1 MRKPTN
7 IGASVRAR
15 LANLARQRQ
24 QPFQVLLTRYVLER
38 LLYRLSTTPHRERF
52 VLKGAMLLTSWFTDP
67 LRPTQDL
74 DLLGFGNSDA
84 SKMLEVSRN
93 SYCSTGRGAG
103 SRRSQVTQMYTS
115 HHRLAGILA
124 HGCVARFTCALQRQS
139 RSLQLAICWLR
150 MGAKGASTMRLG
162 EPFVGFP
169 LANASAIFWSN

>member
-7 IGASVRAR
+7 IGASVCAR

-24 QPFQVLLTRYVLER
+24 QPLQVLLTRYVLER

-84 SKMLEVSRN
+84 SNMLEVFREVCAVSADDSIELDVAGLTIELIREELQYGGLRLKTN
-93 SYCSTGRGAG
+93 ATIDGA
-103 SRRSQVTQMYTS
+103 R
-115 HHRLAGILA
+115 I
-124 HGCVARFTCALQRQS
+124 
-139 RSLQLAICWLR
+139 
-150 MGAKGASTMRLG
+150 
-162 EPFVGFP
+162 
-169 LANASAIFWSN
+169 